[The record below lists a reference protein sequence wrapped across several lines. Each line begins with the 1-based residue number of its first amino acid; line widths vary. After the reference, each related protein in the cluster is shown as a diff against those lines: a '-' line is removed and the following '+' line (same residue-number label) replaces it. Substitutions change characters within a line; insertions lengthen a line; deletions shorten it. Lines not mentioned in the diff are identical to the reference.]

1 MRLALTVQTPSG
13 SWRPRSI
20 RAADAEAIGA
30 LMLAAYR
37 GTADD
42 EGESESDAV
51 AEVKRTMDGD
61 YGLFLPDCSFVVE
74 DDEGRLVGASMVT
87 IFESEPVI
95 TYVMVHPGIRRRGL
109 GTFLMVSSRN
119 ALGTAGYTQVDLFVT
134 EANEPAV
141 SLYRKLGFEVVDRIT
156 GPG

>member
-1 MRLALTVQTPSG
+1 MRLALTVQTPTG
-13 SWRPRSI
+13 SWRSRSI

-37 GTADD
+37 GTVDD

-51 AEVKRTMDGD
+51 AEVERTMDGE

-74 DDEGRLVGASMVT
+74 HDEGRLVGVSMVT
-87 IFESEPVI
+87 MLESDPVI
-95 TYVMVHPGIRRRGL
+95 AYVMVHPGIRRRGL
-109 GTFLMVSSRN
+109 GTFLMVSSGN
-119 ALGTAGYTQVDLFVT
+119 ALVTAGYTQVDLFVT
-134 EANEPAV
+134 DANQPAV
-141 SLYRKLGFEVVDRIT
+141 SLYRKLGFDVVDRIP